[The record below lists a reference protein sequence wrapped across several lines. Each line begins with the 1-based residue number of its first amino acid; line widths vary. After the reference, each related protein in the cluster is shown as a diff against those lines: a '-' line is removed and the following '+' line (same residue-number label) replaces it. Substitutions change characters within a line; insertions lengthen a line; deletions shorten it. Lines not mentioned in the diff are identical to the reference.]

1 MPRDL
6 PVGNGRLLVCFD
18 RNYVLR
24 DLYYP
29 HVGQEN
35 HVNGNSC
42 RTGVFDGKAFSWVGE
57 GWDRRLAYEAD
68 TLVTRADLYHKDLG
82 LLVTCRD
89 VVDFHEDVYVREI
102 RVENLRGEDRRIA
115 FFFSHDFDISG
126 NSIGDTATYDP
137 TVGGIVHYKGAR
149 FFLVNGVSA
158 EDRGPSQFA
167 VGVKNVGGKEGTF
180 RDAEDG
186 VLSGNPVAQG
196 SVDSVISLGQTL
208 KGHGVGLLYYW
219 ICAGESWED
228 VRRIDAVVRRKH
240 PAEILRRT
248 GAYWNL
254 WVRKEPLPPA
264 VLPLKVETLYRRSL
278 LLLHTQ
284 IDWQGG
290 IIAANDSDAIQYNR
304 DTYSYVWSRDG
315 ALAANAL
322 DLAGYPEP
330 ARRFY
335 QFAATALDKEG
346 YLLHKYNPDGTLASS
361 WHAWYG
367 DDGPQLPI
375 QEDETALVLWALW
388 QHFVLYRDIEFV
400 KPLYRPL
407 VKRAADFMVRYRDG
421 KTGLPGP
428 SYDLW
433 EERRGI
439 PAFTVGA
446 VFGGL
451 TAASLFCTI
460 FGETERAEAY
470 QGAASEIRDGASRY
484 LWREDLG
491 RFCRMVYRDAG
502 GALAVDGTLDS
513 SLWGLFAFGVYTPD
527 DPRIVQS
534 MDNVRERLWLK
545 TGTGGMARYEND
557 GYYRV
562 SPEVPGNPWFVSTL
576 WLADYVIRK
585 GKKAAEWE
593 EALSLIRWAADHA
606 LPSGV
611 MAEQVHPFSGDP
623 LSVSPLTWSH
633 ATYVSVVQRY
643 LRRLAQEEGLSSKE
657 KTEDWIGR
665 LFSQA
670 CDAIHGACAIK

>member
-1 MPRDL
+1 MPRDV

-18 RNYVLR
+18 KNYALR
-24 DLYYP
+24 DLYFP

-35 HVNGNSC
+35 HVNGNVC
-42 RTGVFDGKAFSWVGE
+42 RIGVFDGKVFSWVGQ
-57 GWDRRLAYEAD
+57 GWERSLGYELD
-68 TLVTRADLYHKDLG
+68 TLVTHVDLYHKGLG
-82 LLVTCRD
+82 LLLTCRD
-89 VVDFHEDVYVREI
+89 AVDFHEDVYLREI
-102 RVENLRGEDRRIA
+102 RVENLRADERHLDL
-115 FFFSHDFDISG
+115 FFSHDFDISG

-137 TVGGIVHYKGAR
+137 TTGGIVHYKGSR
-149 FFLVNGVSA
+149 YFLVNGLSS
-158 EDRGPSQFA
+158 EGRGLSQFA
-167 VGVKNVGGKEGTF
+167 VGIKKVGSKEGTF

-196 SVDSVISLGQTL
+196 SVDSVICLGQTL
-208 KGHGVGLLYYW
+208 RGHGVGVVYCW
-219 ICAGESWED
+219 ICAAENWEE
-228 VRRIDAVVRRKH
+228 VRRIDGLVRHKH
-240 PAEILRRT
+240 PAELLRRT
-248 GAYWNL
+248 AAYWNL
-254 WVRKEPLPPA
+254 WVRKEPLAPEA
-264 VLPLKVETLYRRSL
+264 LPREVEGLYRRSL
-278 LLLHTQ
+278 LVLCTQ
-284 IDWQGG
+284 LDSQGG

-304 DTYSYVWSRDG
+304 DTYSYVWPRDG
-315 ALAANAL
+315 ALVANAL

-335 QFAATALDKEG
+335 QFAGRILGKEG

-361 WHAWYG
+361 WHPWYG

-407 VKRAADFMVRYRDG
+407 VKRAADFMVAYRDG
-421 KTGLPGP
+421 ETALPGP

-439 PAFTVGA
+439 LGFSVGA

-460 FGETERAEAY
+460 FGEREKAEAY
-470 QGAASEIRDGASRY
+470 QRAASEIRDGASTH
-484 LWREDLG
+484 LWRQDLG

-502 GALAVDGTLDS
+502 GALVVDDTCDS
-513 SLWGLFAFGVYTPD
+513 SLWGLFAFGMYTPD
-527 DPRIVQS
+527 DPRVAGT
-534 MDNVRERLWLK
+534 MEALRHRLWLK
-545 TGTGGMARYEND
+545 AGIGGMARYEND
-557 GYYRV
+557 DYYRA
-562 SPEVPGNPWFVSTL
+562 SREVPGNPWFVSTL
-576 WLADYVIRK
+576 WLADYFIRTARGEREQEK
-585 GKKAAEWE
+585 
-593 EALSLIRWAADHA
+593 ALSLLRWTAERS

-611 MAEQVHPFSGDP
+611 LAEQVHPFTGEP

-633 ATYVSVVQRY
+633 ATFVSVAQRY
-643 LRRLAQEEGLSSKE
+643 IRAFEARRGPAGQE